1 MNKRILLCSLIAI
14 STVQLIGAS
23 PSRALDIWGSANLGG
38 GYESNI
44 FRQPDIMDTG
54 TGQYNPIQDDAVI
67 SSESW
72 LYIAY
77 EANRA
82 NRFQF
87 SVNGDYDVFPRN
99 TQANGGRLKG
109 GIEYRYQPVKSF
121 NLNLSG
127 DVGYTRR
134 LSFTETD
141 GGDFG
146 LYKYWHYSAGPKI
159 EFKPSKSFSL
169 DAGYQFFYKDYQ
181 EPDSGQSLDNQQHRI
196 VLNLSPRFGIKRN
209 NIINIKGSYKL
220 KKYRDRLS
228 YDADGNQMPDYPL
241 RTYHYYTLALGYEH
255 DFGPVVWDLTERIR
269 NRKDAYA
276 NYFGYIENKI
286 SSGLEFHFSKG
297 PEISVNG
304 GWRYRNYPVY
314 KAKAPGI
321 NPNLVMKYVDFDAGL
336 KQELWKNIFLTADYD
351 LQVRRTNTGY
361 LSYVTYR
368 DYTRHTIKGGV
379 RIEW

>member
-1 MNKRILLCSLIAI
+1 MNKRILLCALIAI
-14 STVQLIGAS
+14 STARLIEAS
-23 PSRALDIWGSANLGG
+23 DSRGVDIWGSANLDG

-44 FRQPDIMDTG
+44 YRQPDIMDTG
-54 TGQYNPIQDDAVI
+54 TGEYNPLQDDAVI
-67 SSESW
+67 SAESW

-82 NRFQF
+82 NRLQF
-87 SVNGDYDVFPRN
+87 SANGDYDVFPRH

-121 NLNLSG
+121 NLKLSG

-159 EFKPSKSFSL
+159 EFKPSKSLSL
-169 DAGYQFFYKDYQ
+169 GVGYQFLYKNYE
-181 EPDSGQSLDNQQHRI
+181 EPDSGQSLDNQQHRV
-196 VLNLSPRFGIKRN
+196 VLRLSPRLGSKRN
-209 NIINIKGSYKL
+209 NIINIEGSYKL

-228 YDADGNQMPDYPL
+228 YDADGNQMPDNPL
-241 RTYHYYTLALGYEH
+241 RTYHYITLGLGYEH
-255 DFGPVVWDLTERIR
+255 DFGPVVWEIKERPR
-269 NRKDAYA
+269 YRADAFEDYYT
-276 NYFGYIENKI
+276 YFENKV
-286 SSGLEFHFSKG
+286 SSGLAFHFSKG
-297 PEISVNG
+297 PEITIIG
-304 GWRYRNYPVY
+304 AWRYRYYTVH
-314 KAKAPGI
+314 KAKEPGI
-321 NPNLVMKYVDFDAGL
+321 NSNLVMNYVDLDAGL

-351 LQVRRTNTGY
+351 FKMRRTNTGY

-368 DYTRHTIKGGV
+368 DYTGHTIKGGV
-379 RIEW
+379 RVEW